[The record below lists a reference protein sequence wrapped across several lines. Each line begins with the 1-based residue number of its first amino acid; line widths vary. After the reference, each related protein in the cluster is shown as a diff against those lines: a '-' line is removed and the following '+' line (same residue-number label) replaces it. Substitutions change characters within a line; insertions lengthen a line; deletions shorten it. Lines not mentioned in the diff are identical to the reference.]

1 MIMMNTTERKDL
13 GEDAEEDVEEVVGVV
28 LLEAKIECT
37 VDSLGMHVLSFSKYI
52 STFGLIYLTLFITG
66 FCKVAL
72 FKQCFPTCLTG
83 AFIIFVVRSR

>member
-37 VDSLGMHVLSFSKYI
+37 VDSLGMHVLSFLSI
-52 STFGLIYLTLFITG
+52 
-66 FCKVAL
+66 
-72 FKQCFPTCLTG
+72 
-83 AFIIFVVRSR
+83 